1 MSTRRD
7 FLKKTAL
14 GAAVTMLGTGQIK
27 AMPLEVPA
35 IHKNGRTGKM
45 RLTFF
50 PYELKLQHVFTVAT
64 YSRTT
69 TPDVQV
75 EIEYDGIVGY
85 GEASMPP
92 YLAKELGTV
101 ESVCEFLGR
110 VQKVIGEFKD
120 PTQLEDILL
129 YIDKMD
135 EGNAAGKALV
145 AAGPKL

>member
-50 PYELKLQHVFTVAT
+50 P
-64 YSRTT
+64 R
-69 TPDVQV
+69 DR
-75 EIEYDGIVGY
+75 I
-85 GEASMPP
+85 
-92 YLAKELGTV
+92 
-101 ESVCEFLGR
+101 
-110 VQKVIGEFKD
+110 
-120 PTQLEDILL
+120 
-129 YIDKMD
+129 
-135 EGNAAGKALV
+135 
-145 AAGPKL
+145 